1 MQADSYALVQYIAK
15 NFSISVGPKTA
26 YSVKNMDNPLKALLI
41 DLECTCND
49 DPTLASDEMEIIEIG
64 AVIVLLGVGT
74 FEVLDDRQIYVKPQW
89 HATLSNFCTDL
100 TGIQQQEVDQSPPL
114 KDALELLKN
123 WISKHS
129 ITIWGSW
136 GKFDQRHFSTE
147 TRIKELQNPLEP
159 LQHINIKQL
168 FARKRGH
175 RVGLARAIQ
184 LSGLEFIGRHHS
196 GIDDARNIAQILESD
211 QLLREAVLS
220 RAK

>member
-1 MQADSYALVQYIAK
+1 MAEGQTTI
-15 NFSISVGPKTA
+15 
-26 YSVKNMDNPLKALLI
+26 LLI
-41 DLECTCND
+41 DLECSCND
-49 DPTLASDEMEIIEIG
+49 EPSLPSDEMEIIEIG
-64 AVIVLLGVGT
+64 AVIGVLKADAFKL
-74 FEVLDDRQIYVKPQW
+74 LDTRQIYVRPQW
-89 HATLSNFCTDL
+89 HVVLTQFCVDL
-100 TGIQQQEVDQSPPL
+100 TGIQQQKVDQAPPL
-114 KDALELLKN
+114 KDALELLES
-123 WISKHS
+123 WMSKHS

-136 GKFDQRHFSTE
+136 GKFDQRHFSNE
-147 TRIKELQNPLEP
+147 TRVKELQNPLEP